1 MMSDQQPARRR
12 TRRARKTLPDNAPEV
27 VSPCVSVC
35 EMDQQRGV
43 CKGCLRT
50 LEEIATWSRMSN
62 QQRWDIVQSL
72 RSRRSEA
79 AD

>member
-1 MMSDQQPARRR
+1 
-12 TRRARKTLPDNAPEV
+12 
-27 VSPCVSVC
+27 
-35 EMDQQRGV
+35 MDQQRGV